1 MEQKDPELLEKIR
14 QQFDSAP
21 YPRIP
26 LEKSPKENYDNLYIH
41 NLVTPYYLRN
51 QKVIETEGKVI
62 LDAGC
67 GSGYKSLV
75 LAEANPGAKIVGV
88 DLSEKSVELAHQ
100 RLEHY
105 GFENCEFHA
114 LSIEDLPQLGLQFDY
129 INADEVLYLLPDTVT
144 GLNAMKAVLKPEGI
158 IRSNLH
164 SAFQRASYFRAQSLF
179 KFMGLMNE
187 SPREME
193 IEIVKETMEAL
204 KDAVLIKRQTWSK
217 RMAESEESMLANVLL
232 MGDKGSTI
240 PDLFAALRAAN
251 LEFISMVNW
260 RYWDITGLFK
270 EPDDLPAFLAMSL
283 PELSIEEQL
292 HLFELLNPVH
302 RLLDFWCGHP
312 DAEQPH
318 EEISAW
324 TDTDWQQ
331 AQVSL
336 HPQLRTPKAKED
348 LIECIRTR
356 RPFEISKYVKVPT
369 LVALHQESYIMACLL
384 PLWDGTQPFMALVE
398 RSHQIR
404 PVDPITLEPIS
415 KQTIFEQVKELLT
428 DLEPF
433 LYVLLERAT

>member
-1 MEQKDPELLEKIR
+1 MEKKDPQLLEKIR

-26 LEKSPKENYDNLYIH
+26 LEKSPKENYDILYIH
-41 NLVTPYYLRN
+41 NLVTSYYLRN
-51 QKVIETEGKVI
+51 KKVINTENTVI

-88 DLSEKSVELAHQ
+88 DLSEKSVELARQ

-105 GFENCEFHA
+105 GFKTCEFHA
-114 LSIEDLPQLGLQFDY
+114 LSIEDLPKLGLEFDY
-129 INADEVLYLLPDTVT
+129 INADEVLYLLPDAVT

-164 SAFQRASYFRAQSLF
+164 SSYQRASYFRAQSLF
-179 KFMGLMNE
+179 KFMGLMDE

-193 IEIVKETMEAL
+193 MEIVRETMEAL

-217 RMAESEESMLANVLL
+217 RMAESEEAMLANVLL

-240 PDLFAALRAAN
+240 PDLFAALKGAN

-283 PELSIEEQL
+283 PELSTEQQL

-312 DAEQPH
+312 DAAKPDEDIA
-318 EEISAW
+318 EW
-324 TDTDWQQ
+324 TDTDWEQTT
-331 AQVSL
+331 VHL
-336 HPQLRTPKAKED
+336 HPQLRTDKAKED
-348 LIECIRTR
+348 LIESIKTR
-356 RPFEISKYVKVPT
+356 RPFEISKYVKIPT
-369 LVALHQESYIMACLL
+369 LIALHQESYIVACLL
-384 PLWDGTQPFMALVE
+384 PLWDSPQPFMSLVE

-404 PVDPITLEPIS
+404 PVDPITLEPID

-433 LYVLLERAT
+433 LYVLLERST

>member
-1 MEQKDPELLEKIR
+1 MEKQDPQLLEKIR

-26 LEKSPKENYDNLYIH
+26 LEKSPKENYDILYIH
-41 NLVTPYYLRN
+41 NLVTSYYLRN
-51 QKVIETEGKVI
+51 KKVINTENKVI

-75 LAEANPGAKIVGV
+75 LAEANPGAKIIGV
-88 DLSEKSVELAHQ
+88 DLSEKSVELARQ

-105 GFENCEFHA
+105 GFNNCEFHA
-114 LSIEDLPQLGLQFDY
+114 LSIEELPQLGIEFDY
-129 INADEVLYLLPDTVT
+129 INADEVLYLLPDAVT

-164 SAFQRASYFRAQSLF
+164 SSYQRASYFRAQSLF
-179 KFMGLMNE
+179 KFMGLMDE

-193 IEIVKETMEAL
+193 MEIVRETMDAL

-217 RMAESEESMLANVLL
+217 RMAESEEAMLANVLL

-260 RYWDITGLFK
+260 RYWDLTGLFN

-283 PELSIEEQL
+283 PELSVEQQL

-312 DAEQPH
+312 EAEKPQ
-318 EEISAW
+318 IDTSDW
-324 TDTDWQQ
+324 TDNDWEKTT
-331 AQVSL
+331 VHL
-336 HPQLRTPKAKED
+336 HPQLRTDKAKED
-348 LIECIRTR
+348 LIECIKTR
-356 RPFEISKYVKVPT
+356 RPFEVSKYVKVPT
-369 LVALHQESYIMACLL
+369 LIALHQESYIVACLL
-384 PLWDGTQPFMALVE
+384 PLWDGPQPFMKLVE

-404 PVDPITLEPIS
+404 PIDPITLEPID
-415 KQTIFEQVKELLT
+415 KQTIFEQVKELLS

-433 LYVLLERAT
+433 LYVLLEQSP

>member
-1 MEQKDPELLEKIR
+1 MEKKDPQLLEKIR

-21 YPRIP
+21 YPRVP
-26 LEKSPKENYDNLYIH
+26 LEKSPKEDYNSLYIH
-41 NLVTPYYLRN
+41 NLVTSYYLRN
-51 QKVIETEGKVI
+51 KKVINTENTVI

-88 DLSEKSVELAHQ
+88 DLSEKSVELARQ

-114 LSIEDLPQLGLQFDY
+114 LSIEELPELGIEFDY
-129 INADEVLYLLPDTVT
+129 INADEVLYLLPDAVT

-164 SAFQRASYFRAQSLF
+164 SSYQRASYFRAQSLF
-179 KFMGLMNE
+179 KFMGLMDE

-193 IEIVKETMEAL
+193 IEIVRETMEAL

-240 PDLFAALRAAN
+240 PDLFAALKGAN

-270 EPDDLPAFLAMSL
+270 EPDDLPAFIGMSL
-283 PELSIEEQL
+283 PELSVEQQL

-312 DAEQPH
+312 EAAKPDEDIAE
-318 EEISAW
+318 W
-324 TDTDWQQ
+324 TDTDWEQCT
-331 AQVSL
+331 VHL
-336 HPQLRTPKAKED
+336 HPQLRTDKAKED
-348 LIECIRTR
+348 LIECIKTR
-356 RPFEISKYVKVPT
+356 RPFEISKYVQIPT
-369 LVALHQESYIMACLL
+369 LIALHQESYIVACLL
-384 PLWDGTQPFMALVE
+384 PLWEGSQPFMSLVE

-404 PVDPITLEPIS
+404 PVDPVTLEPID

-433 LYVLLERAT
+433 LYILLERSA

>member
-1 MEQKDPELLEKIR
+1 MEPKDPEILEKIR

-26 LEKSPKENYDNLYIH
+26 LEKSPKENYELLYIH

-51 QKVIETEGKVI
+51 HQVIETEGKVI

-75 LAEANPGAKIVGV
+75 LAEANPGAKIVGI
-88 DLSEKSVELAHQ
+88 DLSEKSVELARQ

-114 LSIEDLPQLGLQFDY
+114 IPIEELPKLGLEFDY
-129 INADEVLYLLPDTVT
+129 INADEVLYLLPDIVA
-144 GLNAMKAVLKPEGI
+144 GLQAMKAVLKPEGM

-164 SAFQRASYFRAQSLF
+164 SSYQRANFFRAQDLF

-187 SPREME
+187 SPGEME
-193 IEIVKETMEAL
+193 IEVVRETMEAL
-204 KDAVLIKRQTWSK
+204 KDQVLLKMQTWTK

-240 PDLFAALRAAN
+240 PELFAALREAN

-260 RYWDITGLFK
+260 RYWDLTGLFK

-312 DAEQPH
+312 DAAKPETD
-318 EEISAW
+318 ISDW
-324 TDTDWQQ
+324 TDDDWKQ
-331 AQVSL
+331 AKVHL
-336 HPQLRTPKAKED
+336 HPQLRNAKAKED
-348 LIECIRTR
+348 LIQCIQTR
-356 RPFEISKYVKVPT
+356 RPFEISKYIPLPT
-369 LVALHQESYIMACLL
+369 LVALHQESDVVASLL
-384 PLWDGTQPFMALVE
+384 PLWEEPQPFLNLVE
-398 RSHQIR
+398 RWQKIR
-404 PVDPITLEPIS
+404 PLDPITLEPVS
-415 KQTIFEQVKELLT
+415 QQTAFEQIKELLS

-433 LYVLLERAT
+433 LYVLLERSA